1 MMPGMQGDEL
11 CRRIKDNPDTSWM
24 PVILL
29 TAKAGKDFI
38 IEGLDLGADDYV
50 TKPFDTDILKSKIAT
65 TLANRRRASEY
76 YRRQVMMMAQE
87 CHGVEPRVM
96 EAHADETEAALSE
109 AENKEGSA
117 FIFKAT
123 SIIISRLSDE
133 DFGIEELCREMAM
146 SRTLFYGKL
155 KTLTAQT
162 PQDFVRTIRLERAAA
177 LLREGRAVQDVSV
190 MVGFTNAKH
199 FSTVFK
205 KHFGI
210 SPSKMK
216 ENTDLI
222 D

>member
-1 MMPGMQGDEL
+1 
-11 CRRIKDNPDTSWM
+11 
-24 PVILL
+24 
-29 TAKAGKDFI
+29 
-38 IEGLDLGADDYV
+38 
-50 TKPFDTDILKSKIAT
+50 
-65 TLANRRRASEY
+65 
-76 YRRQVMMMAQE
+76 MAQE

-96 EAHADETEAALSE
+96 EPHADETEAALSE